1 MYKLGVNNNKD
12 IMVMKV
18 VMDDMPPA
26 LKLKKVKEEAEDDPT
41 YQELKRTI
49 QAGKKSKNSDLS
61 LYAHLLK
68 ELTVVGK
75 LVLRGER
82 IVVPNSV
89 PGEGNGTLRQGC
101 LKLGYEG
108 HQAAPPHKVAG
119 PGMERHAE
127 TRVASCLQCQAST
140 PTYHR
145 DPLQPTTVASKSMEH
160 LKVTTGAL
168 PQTMSTSWYSSISSQ
183 GTQR

>member
-41 YQELKRTI
+41 YQEVKRTK

-75 LVLRGER
+75 LVLRGDR
-82 IVVPNSV
+82 IVVPDSV

-101 LKLGYEG
+101 LELGHEG
-108 HQAAPPHKVAG
+108 HQAAPPHKVAVARHRKARRNQG
-119 PGMERHAE
+119 GICIVPKLHTNKPQEPPATHHGGLRTDGTPER
-127 TRVASCLQCQAST
+127 
-140 PTYHR
+140 
-145 DPLQPTTVASKSMEH
+145 
-160 LKVTTGAL
+160 
-168 PQTMSTSWYSSISSQ
+168 
-183 GTQR
+183 